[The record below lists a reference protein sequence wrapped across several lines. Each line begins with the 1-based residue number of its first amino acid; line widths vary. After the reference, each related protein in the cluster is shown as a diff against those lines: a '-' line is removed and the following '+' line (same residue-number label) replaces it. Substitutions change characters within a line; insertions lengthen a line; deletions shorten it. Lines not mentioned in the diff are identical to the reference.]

1 MKCKNQVFGSDY
13 AFYNGDC
20 VEVMRAL
27 PDNSIDFSVY
37 SPPFSSLYTYS
48 NSLHDMGNARNDDEF
63 VEHFKYLIREHYRTH
78 KPGRLIAV
86 HCMNLPTSKQNDG
99 YIGIRDFRGELIR
112 AFIECGFIYHAE
124 VTIWKC
130 PVVAVTRT
138 KALGLLHKTIKKDSS
153 MSRTGI
159 PDYLV
164 VFRKPGENVEPISHT
179 AEEFPVSEWQQ
190 LASPVWMDIRQT
202 KVLKYRDAREEDDTR
217 HICPLQLEVIERA
230 LKLWSN
236 PSDIVLS
243 PFGGIASEG
252 VVSNYMGRKFIGIEL
267 KESYFAL
274 GAQNLA
280 EPPARSTVVDDWSD
294 ADLLVEMADDGN
306 QTGRYHKVSG
316 SLSELPDLLALYGAT
331 VSIDNGIA
339 TIGDRKYSVRQGSSW
354 GHRLTHTEIAV
365 EDLLQ

>member
-1 MKCKNQVFGSDY
+1 MKCKQQRFGENF
-13 AFYNGDC
+13 AAYNGDC

-27 PDNSIDFSVY
+27 PDNSIDFSIY

-63 VEHFKYLIREHYRTH
+63 VEHYKYLIREHFRTT

-112 AFIECGFIYHAE
+112 AFIECGFIYHSE

-164 VFRKPGENVEPISHT
+164 VFRKPGENQERISHT
-179 AEEFPVSEWQQ
+179 AEEFPVNEWQQ
-190 LASPVWMDIRQT
+190 LASPVWMDIKQT
-202 KVLKYRDAREEDDTR
+202 RVLKYREAKEEDDTR

-230 LKLWSN
+230 MKLWSN
-236 PSDIVLS
+236 LGDVVLS
-243 PFGGIASEG
+243 PFAGIGSEG
-252 VVSNYMGRKFIGIEL
+252 VVANYMGRKFLGIEL
-267 KESYFAL
+267 KESYFDIQI
-274 GAQNLA
+274 QNL
-280 EPPARSTVVDDWSD
+280 EDPPARDTVVTDWDELSVM
-294 ADLLVEMADDGN
+294 VELGDDGN
-306 QTGRYHKVSG
+306 QTGRYCHTPDGLVDV
-316 SLSELPDLLALYGAT
+316 LPLYGL
-331 VSIDNGIA
+331 DG
-339 TIGDRKYSVRQGSSW
+339 TIENDTLTLSDGRCYALRQTTSW
-354 GHRLTHTEIAV
+354 GHRQTHEQL
-365 EDLLQ
+365 EFGELLL